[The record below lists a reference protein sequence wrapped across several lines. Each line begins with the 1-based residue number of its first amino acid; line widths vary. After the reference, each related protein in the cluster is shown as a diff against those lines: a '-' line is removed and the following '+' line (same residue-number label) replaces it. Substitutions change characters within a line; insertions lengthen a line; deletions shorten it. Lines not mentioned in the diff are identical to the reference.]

1 MEPVPA
7 ALPFVLGIDL
17 GTNSVGWAMIGLNH
31 DGPASVVRCGSRVFD
46 AGMEGDIESGSEE
59 SRNKKRRDMRLQ
71 RRQTA
76 RRARR
81 HRKVCRLLQSY
92 GLLPDGT
99 SATPE
104 GLQNTL
110 NQLDE
115 MIARSSWFSGKRESG
130 AFKEPDQLL
139 PYILRAAALDEDLP
153 PFYLGRALYHLAQ
166 RRGFKSNR
174 KAPPKQDEKPGEVQ
188 KGIDELRQGM
198 AQTESRTLGEY
209 LARLDPFEPRPGGL
223 KMIRQRWTAR
233 DLYQD
238 EFKQIWA
245 SQSHHQPELLTESRF
260 KELFNA
266 VFYQRPLWFPESLV
280 GKCELEPGEPRA
292 PKYSFLA
299 QRFRLLQSVN
309 NLRLEIPGEA
319 GRPLS
324 PEERA
329 SLAEELELKGDRTW
343 PQVRNLL
350 KAPKN
355 ARFSIEKGG
364 EKVLRGNRTTS
375 FFYKIFGERWLE
387 MSAEEHE
394 KALHDAISIQ
404 AESASKKRA
413 MNHWGLS
420 EEAAASFAK
429 FAPEPDYFNY
439 SLTAIKKLLPLL
451 EAGKTYA
458 EARRELYPEKFS
470 SRGTLSELPPLFAA
484 ADEAQL
490 DLWAAGPGRLESE
503 KLPPEPVGEIRN
515 PAVTRSLTEMR
526 KVVNAIIRQY
536 GKPVEVRIELA
547 RDLKRSKK
555 DRQKLTSTIR
565 ENESSRDKAKDRI
578 LKEAG
583 IPHPRRDDIRKAL
596 LWDECGGICPY
607 TGKCIAFASLFGDS
621 PQFDIEH
628 IIPYERSFDNSFSN
642 LTLCE
647 LHENRHVKGG
657 RTPWEAYGNTE
668 RWDQILDRVKRFP
681 RSAASKLWRFQLK
694 EKEAAEFISRFVS
707 RQLNDTRYA
716 SRLAAKYVAMLY
728 GGLSDDEHT
737 RRVHVTSGE
746 VTAQLRRAWNLNGIL
761 NDGGTESGGEIRKTR
776 DDHRHH
782 AVDAVA
788 IALTSDSTIQQ
799 LSRAAET
806 ARQSGHRKL
815 SSIRSPWP
823 DFADSVRKQ
832 IDEVVV
838 SHRVSKKVSG
848 ALHEETIYSPP
859 FKRNGANGKTA
870 EAVRVRKP
878 LSAITKPELECIV
891 DDAVRKLVRE
901 KLESL
906 GGGDPKKVF
915 KDEANLPCFVT
926 ADGRRVPIKKVRIEK
941 RTPVK
946 PLGEGRGARHVTS
959 ESNHHVE
966 IYAEIK
972 PDGSEGR
979 WDGEVVSMMEACQR
993 KRAGKPIVQRDHG
1006 PLVAFNFSLAPGE
1019 VIECDDGKGGRTLL
1033 VVRSVSEYASGS
1045 IVIGL
1050 VRLTDARL
1058 KKEIV
1063 ASQQFLWP
1071 GPERLR
1077 QWHARKLSV
1086 NPLGNLREA
1095 HD

>member
-17 GTNSVGWAMIGLNH
+17 GTNSVGWAMVGLNH

-46 AGMEGDIESGSEE
+46 AGMDGDIQSGNEE
-59 SRNKKRRDMRLQ
+59 SRNKKRRDMRMQ

-81 HRKVCRLLQSY
+81 HRKLCRLLQSY

-104 GLQNTL
+104 ALQDTL

-115 MIARSSWFSGKRESG
+115 AIARSSWFSEKRESG

-139 PYILRAAALDEDLP
+139 PYILRAAALDEELP

-174 KAPPKQDEKPGEVQ
+174 KAPPKQDEKPGEVA
-188 KGIDELRQGM
+188 KAIDELREAVKQSG
-198 AQTESRTLGEY
+198 ARTLGEY
-209 LARLDPFEPRPGGL
+209 FARLDPFEHR
-223 KMIRQRWTAR
+223 IRQRWTAR

-238 EFKQIWA
+238 EFNRIWDT
-245 SQSHHQPELLTESRF
+245 QSAYHPELLTPEHR

-324 PEERA
+324 PEERS

-404 AESASKKRA
+404 SENASKKRA
-413 MNHWGLS
+413 MSHWGLS
-420 EEAAASFAK
+420 EEAADSFAK

-439 SLTAIKKLLPLL
+439 SLTAMKKLLPLL

-490 DLWAAGPGRLESE
+490 DLWAAAPGRIESE
-503 KLPPEPVGEIRN
+503 KLHPEPVGEIRN

-565 ENESSRDKAKDRI
+565 ENELSRDKAKDRI

-607 TGKCIAFASLFGDS
+607 TGRPIAFASLFGDS

-628 IIPYERSFDNSFSN
+628 IIPFERSFDNSFPN

-647 LHENRHVKGG
+647 VHENRHVKGG
-657 RTPWEAYGNTE
+657 QTPWEAYGNTE

-694 EKEAAEFISRFVS
+694 EKEAAEFISKFVS

-761 NDGGTESGGEIRKTR
+761 NDGGTQSGGEIRKTR

-788 IALTSDSTIQQ
+788 IALTSNSTIQQ

-823 DFADSVRKQ
+823 DFADSMRKQ

-878 LSAITKPELECIV
+878 LPAITKPELECIV

-926 ADGRRVPIKKVRIEK
+926 ADGPRISIKKVRIEK
-941 RTPVK
+941 RTPVR

-1006 PLVAFNFSLAPGE
+1006 PLVQFKFSLAPGE
-1019 VIECDDGKGGRTLL
+1019 VIECDDRNGGRTLW
-1033 VVRSVSEYASGS
+1033 VVRGAGVHSAGPRLSFA
-1045 IVIGL
+1045 GL
-1050 VRLTDARL
+1050 NDARQT
-1058 KKEIV
+1058 KEMD
-1063 ASQQFLWP
+1063 SKEYWRPLLNP
-1071 GPERLR
+1071 L
-1077 QWHARKLSV
+1077 RKLHPRKVAV